1 MSEQLRPFH
10 LAIAVGDLSTARQF
24 YGEVLGCR
32 EGRSSASW
40 VDFDFFGHQ
49 LVCHKTTSLQAG
61 SVNQVDGDAVPV
73 PHFGVVL
80 GLSAW
85 HSLADRLRNAGQNFV
100 IEPHLRFVGEVGE
113 QGTFF
118 LYDPFNNALEFK
130 GFADL
135 SRLFAA

>member
-1 MSEQLRPFH
+1 MTEQLRPFH
-10 LAIAVGDLSTARQF
+10 LAIAVGNLTAARRF

-32 EGRSSASW
+32 EGRSSSTW

-49 LVCHKTTSLQAG
+49 LVCHETDSPQTARC
-61 SVNQVDGDAVPV
+61 NQVDGDTVPV

-80 GLSAW
+80 TLSAW
-85 HSLADRLRNAGQNFV
+85 QALAERLRTAEQSFV
-100 IEPHLRFVGEVGE
+100 IEPHVRFAGEVGE

-118 LYDPFNNALEFK
+118 LYDPFANALEFK

-135 SRLFAA
+135 GSLFAA

>member
-10 LAIAVGDLSTARQF
+10 LAIAVTDLAMARHF
-24 YGEVLGCR
+24 YGQVLGCR
-32 EGRSSASW
+32 EGRSAASW
-40 VDFDFFGHQ
+40 IDFDFFGHQ
-49 LVCHKTTSLQAG
+49 LVCHESPATPVRAA
-61 SVNQVDGDAVPV
+61 NQVDGDLVPV

-80 GLSAW
+80 SLSDW
-85 HSLADRLRNAGQNFV
+85 HSLADRLRALEQTFA
-100 IEPHLRFVGEVGE
+100 IEPHVRFAGEVGE

-118 LYDPFNNALEFK
+118 LYDPFSNALEFK